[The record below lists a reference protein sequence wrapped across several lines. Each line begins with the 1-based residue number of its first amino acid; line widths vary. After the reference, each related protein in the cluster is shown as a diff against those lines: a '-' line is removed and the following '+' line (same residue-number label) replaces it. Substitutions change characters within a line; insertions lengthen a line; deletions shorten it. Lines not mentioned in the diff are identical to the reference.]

1 MASSY
6 LPPSRLRNGF
16 AAFVRFTVT
25 GIARK
30 SHPHSHDAP
39 MRERAAPHGA
49 DTPAIHL
56 SEDIIMPA
64 GGVRQSVFFL
74 FATSR
79 PFAQAGRPSRV
90 SPLAPRRRSVSP
102 ALTAHWAVIHPRA
115 RFDSP
120 LFCSMDLAK
129 EKPQRLLRF
138 GGGEGNRTPVRKSD
152 CQAFSERS
160 LRFNIPSPRRPQ
172 TGSRGQ

>member
-64 GGVRQSVFFL
+64 GGVRQSVFCCFGGY
-74 FATSR
+74 R
-79 PFAQAGRPSRV
+79 PFRS
-90 SPLAPRRRSVSP
+90 RSVSP

-120 LFCSMDLAK
+120 LFCSTDLAK

-172 TGSRGQ
+172 TGSGVQ